1 MKQLDIKNPFGAP
14 VWHEE
19 KVGSTMDESR
29 RLAAEGAPHG
39 TVISADFQEAG
50 RGRIRTRPWKGSA
63 GESLAFTILLRF
75 GSIEK
80 IPAALTLRVGLALSL
95 ALEDFAPRLKDRVP
109 VKWPNDIMIALPSG
123 RRKAAGI
130 LSESDGKTVYTGI
143 GVNVAQPAFPPEL
156 QDKAVSIRSALKEYG
171 VEADALNPFLLLEKI
186 LCRLYAELENDSPS
200 WKDSL
205 EERLYRR
212 GEEVHFLP
220 GAAET
225 AEELTGIL
233 QGITPEGGL
242 LILPNGKTEPQS
254 FITGELKI
262 YD

>member
-19 KVGSTMDESR
+19 RVGSTMDESR

-50 RGRIRTRPWKGSA
+50 RGRTRTRSWKGSA

-80 IPAALTLRVGLALSL
+80 IPAAFTLRAALALLL
-95 ALEDFAPRLKDRVP
+95 ALEDFAPRLEGRVL
-109 VKWPNDIMIALPSG
+109 VKWPNDIMISLPSG
-123 RRKAAGI
+123 QRKVAGI

-143 GVNVAQPAFPPEL
+143 GVNVAQSAFPPEL
-156 QDKAVSIRSALKEYG
+156 QDKAVSIGAALKEYRF
-171 VEADALNPFLLLEKI
+171 EADALNPFLLLEKI
-186 LCRLYAELENDSPS
+186 LCRLYPELEDGSS
-200 WKDSL
+200 AWKERL
-205 EERLYRR
+205 EARLYRR
-212 GEEVHFLP
+212 GEEVRFLP
-220 GAAET
+220 GAAES

-233 QGITPEGGL
+233 QGIGPEGSII
-242 LILPNGKTEPQS
+242 ILPKGKTKPES
-254 FITGELKI
+254 FITGELKL
-262 YD
+262 YE

>member
-29 RLAAEGAPHG
+29 RLAGEGAPHG
-39 TVISADFQEAG
+39 TVISAGFQEAG
-50 RGRIRTRPWKGSA
+50 RGRVRTRSWKGSA

-80 IPAALTLRVGLALSL
+80 IPAAFTLRAALALL
-95 ALEDFAPRLKDRVP
+95 FALEDFAPRLKDRVL
-109 VKWPNDIMIALPSG
+109 VKWPNDIMISLPSG
-123 RRKAAGI
+123 LRKAAGI

-156 QDKAVSIRSALKEYG
+156 RNKAVSIGSALKEYR
-171 VEADALNPFLLLEKI
+171 VEAGALNPFLLLEKI
-186 LCRLYAELENDSPS
+186 LRRLHSELEDGSS
-200 WKDSL
+200 TWKDRL
-205 EERLYRR
+205 EARLCRR
-212 GEEVHFLP
+212 GEEVCFLP

-225 AEELTGIL
+225 TEELTGIL
-233 QGITPEGGL
+233 QGISPEGAV
-242 LILPNGKTEPQS
+242 LILPKGKTKPES
-254 FITGELKI
+254 FITGELKL
-262 YD
+262 YE

>member
-39 TVISADFQEAG
+39 TVISAGFQEAG
-50 RGRIRTRPWKGSA
+50 RGRIRTRPWKGNA

-80 IPAALTLRVGLALSL
+80 IPAAFTLRAALALLL
-95 ALEDFAPRLKDRVP
+95 ALEDFAPPLKGRIL
-109 VKWPNDIMIALPSG
+109 VKWPNDIMITLPSG

-143 GVNVAQPAFPPEL
+143 GVNVAQSAFPPEL
-156 QDKAVSIRSALKEYG
+156 QDKAVSIGSALKEYHVKAG
-171 VEADALNPFLLLEKI
+171 VLNSFVLLEKI
-186 LCRLYAELENDSPS
+186 LLRLHAENEDGSPA
-200 WKDSL
+200 WKDRL
-205 EERLYRR
+205 EARLYRR
-212 GEEVHFLP
+212 GEEVCFFP
-220 GAAET
+220 GPAET
-225 AEELTGIL
+225 TEELTGIL
-233 QGITPEGGL
+233 QGVTPEGGL
-242 LILPNGKTEPQS
+242 IILPKGKTEPES
-254 FITGELKI
+254 FITGELKL
-262 YD
+262 YE